1 MNDYS
6 SIRKHFNIEQLERAR
21 ERNPEFFAKKSTE
34 ENGGVFIQWYFDDG
48 LLRMAGLKSKV
59 EQKEKEIQE
68 FLNVTAPKYEY

>member
-21 ERNPEFFAKKSTE
+21 ERNPEFFAKKSNE

-48 LLRMAGLKSKV
+48 LLRMAGLKTDV
-59 EQKEKEIQE
+59 ERKEKEIQE
-68 FLNVTAPKYEY
+68 FLNTTAPKYEN